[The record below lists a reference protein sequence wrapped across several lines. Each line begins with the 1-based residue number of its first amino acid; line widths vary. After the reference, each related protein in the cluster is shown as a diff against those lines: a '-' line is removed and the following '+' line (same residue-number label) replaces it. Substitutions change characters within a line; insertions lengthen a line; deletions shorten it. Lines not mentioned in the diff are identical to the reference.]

1 MLFTPGLWV
10 PLVNIQ
16 NTYILPGIPRLFQ
29 QMVEAHAGRFQG
41 PAAHERVLFTNMGEG
56 GGATY
61 RLGVLGALQQGV
73 ALQHNH
79 LGHPACVLPTPLL
92 PLLLLSAAAPTGDIA
107 VKLGAVASLNPSVR
121 IGSYPN
127 VELSGEGMAYR
138 VRTCRTCGICF
149 VVHGTPRSHSRSAH
163 QRAPLCL
170 AMFFPALPAPCRSSS
185 NLRAGTRRRCS
196 GQWRRWRRSWT
207 PSACPKPGLAC
218 PSLRGLSPAWL
229 PHTSTLPV
237 CRMRLLQMHRLQAL
251 SSTLFFYPLTH
262 LP

>member
-79 LGHPACVLPTPLL
+79 LGHRHPCCPCCCS
-92 PLLLLSAAAPTGDIA
+92 LLLLLQ
-107 VKLGAVASLNPSVR
+107 V
-121 IGSYPN
+121 
-127 VELSGEGMAYR
+127 
-138 VRTCRTCGICF
+138 
-149 VVHGTPRSHSRSAH
+149 
-163 QRAPLCL
+163 
-170 AMFFPALPAPCRSSS
+170 
-185 NLRAGTRRRCS
+185 
-196 GQWRRWRRSWT
+196 
-207 PSACPKPGLAC
+207 
-218 PSLRGLSPAWL
+218 
-229 PHTSTLPV
+229 TL
-237 CRMRLLQMHRLQAL
+237 L
-251 SSTLFFYPLTH
+251 
-262 LP
+262 